1 MILFHVILCDRCQ
14 GFFQDLVKGSQ
25 NGYLGAKYY
34 LTASKV
40 YGKLGD
46 LGIGSIPLCEAQ
58 STCVA
63 C

>member
-1 MILFHVILCDRCQ
+1 MRYNRNLR
-14 GFFQDLVKGSQ
+14 GG
-25 NGYLGAKYY
+25 GAKYY

-46 LGIGSIPLCEAQ
+46 LGICSIPLCETKSA
-58 STCVA
+58 CVA

>member
-1 MILFHVILCDRCQ
+1 MRY
-14 GFFQDLVKGSQ
+14 
-25 NGYLGAKYY
+25 NGYLGATKYY

-46 LGIGSIPLCEAQ
+46 LGIYSIQLCKAQ
-58 STCVA
+58 SARVA

>member
-1 MILFHVILCDRCQ
+1 MRY
-14 GFFQDLVKGSQ
+14 

-46 LGIGSIPLCEAQ
+46 LGICSISLYEAQ
-58 STCVA
+58 SAFVA
-63 C
+63 FC